1 MVKQHADCSWAA
13 LPGRPRHLQVKQTAP
28 FGTMRRSAAGG
39 MGCLLGLQP
48 MGHTV
53 AAGHIRHSVP
63 AWQRLL
69 LMQAYAA

>member
-1 MVKQHADCSWAA
+1 MVKQHANCSWAA

-28 FGTMRRSAAGG
+28 FRTTAAGG

-48 MGHTV
+48 MGHTT
-53 AAGHIRHSVP
+53 AAGHLRHSVT

-69 LMQAYAA
+69 RMQACAA